1 MAKPVRDLV
10 LGTAG
15 HIDHGKTA
23 LVRALTGVDTDR
35 LPEEK
40 RRGITID
47 LGFAAW
53 QLGPGLVAS
62 VVDVPGHEAFVRT
75 MVAGAGGVDAVLLV
89 VSAEE
94 GVMPQTREH
103 LLVCRL
109 LGITHGVV
117 ALSKIDR
124 LHGDVEALAL
134 AEADVRAAL
143 EELAPGLAAAA
154 VVPCSAH
161 TGVGVPELATAVR
174 RVAAALPARPS
185 RDRPILPIDR
195 CFVLKGHGT
204 VVTGTLLAGQLEIA
218 ADPYFTLVPGGEQ
231 RPVRELRARALHV
244 RGAAATR
251 VPAGARAAVN
261 LGGVAVAELARGD
274 VLTRGHR
281 VVAATSVHVLLEH
294 LPHDS
299 RTWRSGT
306 SVQVCAGTAHTTG
319 RLDPL
324 GPLAGD
330 EDAPKT
336 MSVPPGNSALVR
348 IRLDAPLPV
357 WHGQRVV
364 LRSDGG
370 DLVHGH
376 TCGGGVVV
384 DPGPRP
390 GRGQRSRW
398 LRVARAL
405 AGSDLR
411 ARVTALL
418 ADAGALAISR
428 DELELRAGAPDL
440 DAVLSDMVQSADAVR
455 LGDSRHVAAAV
466 LPELATAAVAV
477 AVRFQAAH
485 PDRPGLSRAALLG
498 GLPGRV
504 APDVAAAALEH
515 ALARGL
521 LELRGDVLVR
531 GGTEPTPGLSPIGH
545 KVLDLYVRAGVAPP
559 TLKEVQTGANLSE
572 RQALDTLTALQKA
585 GALVRVSA
593 DLSLAREHHASL
605 VDKVRTHLRSSPQID
620 VQALKALTGLSRKFV
635 VPFLEHLDRLGIT
648 RRQGEVRIAGPKLH
662 GA

>member
-62 VVDVPGHEAFVRT
+62 IVDVPGHEAFVRT

-117 ALSKIDR
+117 ALSKVDR
-124 LHGDVEALAL
+124 LNGDDEALAL

-143 EELAPGLAAAA
+143 EELAPGLAAAPIL
-154 VVPCSAH
+154 PCSAH
-161 TGVGVPELATAVR
+161 TGAGIPELSAAVR
-174 RVAAALPARPS
+174 RVAAALPARPT

-204 VVTGTLLAGQLEIA
+204 VVTGTLLSGQLEIA
-218 ADPYFTLVPGGEQ
+218 ADPYLTLVPGEQ
-231 RPVRELRARALHV
+231 RPVRPLRARALHV

-281 VVAATSVHVLLEH
+281 VVAAAAVHVLLEH
-294 LPHDS
+294 LPHDT

-324 GPLAGD
+324 GPWDGD

-336 MSVPPGNSALVR
+336 MSIPPGASALVR
-348 IRLDAPLPV
+348 IRLDAPLPA
-357 WHGQRVV
+357 WHGQRLV
-364 LRSDGG
+364 LRSQGG

-428 DELELRAGAPDL
+428 DELELRAGTHDL
-440 DAVLSDMVQSADAVR
+440 DAVLSDMCQSTDAVR

-466 LPELATAAVAV
+466 LPELAAAAVAV

-504 APDVAAAALEH
+504 APDVAAAALDH

-545 KVLDLYVRAGVAPP
+545 KVLDLYIRAGVAPP
-559 TLKEVQTGANLSE
+559 TLKEVQAAANLGE

-585 GALVRVSA
+585 GVLVRVSP
-593 DLSLAREHHASL
+593 DLSLAREHHAAL
-605 VDKVRTHLRSSPQID
+605 VDKVRSHLRTSPQID

-648 RRQGEVRIAGPKLH
+648 RRQGEARIAGPKLH
-662 GA
+662 V